1 MDATLTI
8 DGRRRAFH
16 GYTARGATAGDVR
29 DDGTIAPT
37 AAASSIAFTP
47 EIAIPAIREMSRR
60 YGSNLYSTYG
70 FLDAFNPTLRSAD
83 QLKHGRVDPDSGSKG
98 GWFDVDYLGIDE
110 GPIVAMIENY
120 RSGLVWKTMRKN
132 AHVVAGLKKAGFS
145 GGWLQ

>member
-1 MDATLTI
+1 MARL
-8 DGRRRAFH
+8 RREPP
-16 GYTARGATAGDVR
+16 DVLA
-29 DDGTIAPT
+29 DGTIAPT

-60 YGSNLYSTYG
+60 YGANLYSTYG
-70 FLDAFNPTLRSAD
+70 FLDAFNPTLRTAE
-83 QLKHGRVDPDSGSKG
+83 QLKHGRVDPAM

-120 RSGLVWKTMRKN
+120 RSELVWKTMRKN
-132 AHVVAGLKKAGFS
+132 ANLVRGLKRAGFT